1 MADKLRIGF
10 IGAGGIAKFHLD
22 GLAKMNHVE
31 IAAFTDIVR
40 ERAEASARE
49 FGGQV
54 FDAPEQMCADAGLH
68 AVYIVLPPFAHGRAE
83 RAALATRI
91 PFFVEKPLGIDLGVP
106 REIAAEV
113 QHTGLTT
120 CVGYMNRYHAS
131 VNAARDAL
139 ANDPPSL
146 VHGGWVSGSPKPSPD
161 GIAHWWVQKDKSGG
175 QFLEQV
181 THSIDVLRYL
191 CGEADEVFAYAA
203 KGFNKGI
210 PGYTIEDV
218 SVVNIKLRSG
228 GVANLMAC
236 TASNADG
243 GIWLDLFAEQSAC
256 RFTGWEHSVT
266 IKQAGKEPRQIAGE
280 RDIFAIEDRAFLDAV
295 RTGDRSH
302 IRSDYPDA
310 LMTLAVSVA
319 ANESMATGKP
329 VVVET

>member
-1 MADKLRIGF
+1 MTDKLRIGF
-10 IGAGGIAKFHLD
+10 IGVGGIAKFHLD
-22 GLAKMNHVE
+22 DLAKMDDVE

-68 AVYIVLPPFAHGRAE
+68 AVYILLPPFAHGRAE
-83 RAALATRI
+83 RAALAARI
-91 PFFVEKPLGIDLGVP
+91 PFFVEKPLGLDLGVP

-113 QHTGLTT
+113 EHVGLMT
-120 CVGYMNRYHAS
+120 CVGYMNRYRAS
-131 VNAARDAL
+131 VNAARHVL
-139 ANDPPSL
+139 TNDPPSL
-146 VHGGWVSGSPKPSPD
+146 AHGGWVSGSPKPSTD
-161 GIAHWWVQKDKSGG
+161 GIAHWWIQKDKSGG

-181 THSIDVLRYL
+181 THSVDMLRYL

-203 KGFNKGI
+203 RGFNKGS
-210 PGYTIEDV
+210 PGYTIEDA

-243 GIWLDLFAEQSAC
+243 GIWLDLFAGQSAC

-266 IKQAGKEPRQIAGE
+266 IKQADQEPRHIQGE
-280 RDIFAIEDRAFLDAV
+280 PDIFAIEDRAFLTAI
-295 RTGDRSH
+295 RTGDRSY

-310 LMTLAVSVA
+310 LKTLAISVA

-329 VVVET
+329 VAIEI